1 VFFGGVGDVA
11 SGVSKFTISAIKPSY
26 GAGTRFRIDELQ
38 KLDLRL
44 DVGFGK
50 NTQGFYFSINQAF

>member
-26 GAGTRFRIDELQ
+26 DAGTRFRIDELQ
-38 KLDLRL
+38 KLDLL
-44 DVGFGK
+44 GCWFWKKYTGFL
-50 NTQGFYFSINQAF
+50 F